1 MRNEHK
7 LIDEGLLR
15 GVILLVM
22 STIDTLFIS
31 NLMILLLDRIN
42 PLDIILKPID

>member
-1 MRNEHK
+1 MRNEQK

-15 GVILLVM
+15 SVILLVM

-42 PLDIILKPID
+42 PLDNHTSAQ